1 MISRRQYNDRRKLLF
16 EKAESIRKLMAERL
30 NKQADVFAIDS
41 MPLKICKISREQRN
55 KIGKESIH
63 HSLDKGYCAF

>member
-1 MISRRQYNDRRKLLF
+1 
-16 EKAESIRKLMAERL
+16 MAERL

-41 MPLKICKISREQRN
+41 MPLKICKISRGQRN

-63 HSLDKGYCAF
+63 HSPDKGYCVSQKKSFS